1 MFENKKV
8 LMGNAVEIGKR
19 VLRTIKKVQLKDR
32 QKIDRQ
38 IDRQID
44 KFNLFLFL

>member
-8 LMGNAVEIGKR
+8 LMGNAVEFGKR

-32 QKIDRQ
+32 QKIDRF

-44 KFNLFLFL
+44 IYR

>member
-19 VLRTIKKVQLKDR
+19 VLRTIKKVKLGS
-32 QKIDRQ
+32 
-38 IDRQID
+38 
-44 KFNLFLFL
+44 